1 MDTWSMSGRVQAP
14 YRDGGVPGDR
24 TLDVY
29 SNVDVLAANAD
40 DALRI
45 GARRIAENNGG
56 NPDMAR
62 WVGTPPAPWNRS
74 ESMRRAAYNQFD
86 WCI

>member
-24 TLDVY
+24 LLDVY
-29 SNVDVLAANAD
+29 SNVEVLASSEAEAIAN
-40 DALRI
+40 
-45 GARRIAENNGG
+45 GAREIAERNGG
-56 NPDMAR
+56 NPDMAC